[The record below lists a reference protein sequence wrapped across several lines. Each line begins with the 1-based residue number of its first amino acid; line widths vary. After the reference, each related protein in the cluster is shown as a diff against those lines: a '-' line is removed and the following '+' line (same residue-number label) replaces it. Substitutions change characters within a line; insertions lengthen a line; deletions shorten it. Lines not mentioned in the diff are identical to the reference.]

1 MKKEEPRW
9 LEVLRVALPL
19 CLSYVP
25 IGLACGILLN
35 KAGFNAIL
43 TLLVS
48 LMVFSGGAQ
57 FLIASMLVTNAPIH
71 TIVLMLFFLELRYA
85 LLGSSL
91 SQYLRGTSKR
101 FLYVFALHMN
111 DENYAVNYLKF
122 ATDKEW
128 RPGDALMVEHYTL
141 LFWSVANLIGSIIG
155 GFIHINLEIVDFAL
169 TAMFL
174 YMIVMQLKNRLTILI
189 SFVSACFAIIA
200 MCLLKS
206 TMGLIVATLAAS
218 LIGFA
223 MEDYLVKQGRERGYL
238 LSKIKRRKKRPVAVP
253 ESDSEGE

>member
-1 MKKEEPRW
+1 
-9 LEVLRVALPL
+9 
-19 CLSYVP
+19 
-25 IGLACGILLN
+25 
-35 KAGFNAIL
+35 
-43 TLLVS
+43 
-48 LMVFSGGAQ
+48 
-57 FLIASMLVTNAPIH
+57 
-71 TIVLMLFFLELRYA
+71 
-85 LLGSSL
+85 
-91 SQYLRGTSKR
+91 
-101 FLYVFALHMN
+101 
-111 DENYAVNYLKF
+111 
-122 ATDKEW
+122 
-128 RPGDALMVEHYTL
+128 MVEHYTL

-223 MEDYLVKQGRERGYL
+223 MEDYLVKHGRERGYL